1 METALIV
8 REEYW
13 DMVIEQYTSIK
24 GITLTDSQRQTLIY
38 WSERTVN
45 ITNECVERIVEKI
58 VPLIKNISNVMID
71 LSNALQKLRNIFD
84 ELDLSGC
91 DYEKAIDRVERRYFG
106 LRVSRF
112 IRESRYYH
120 SCFKIMKLNHCIK
133 QKRQL

>member
-1 METALIV
+1 METGLIV

-13 DMVIEQYTSIK
+13 DRVIATYKEIR
-24 GITLTDSQRQTLIY
+24 GIALTDSQRQTLIY
-38 WSERTVN
+38 WSERMAN
-45 ITNECVERIVEKI
+45 IINECVERIVEKI
-58 VPLIKNISNVMID
+58 VSLIKNISNVMID

-91 DYEKAIDRVERRYFG
+91 DYEEAIDRVERRCFG
-106 LRVSRF
+106 LRASRF